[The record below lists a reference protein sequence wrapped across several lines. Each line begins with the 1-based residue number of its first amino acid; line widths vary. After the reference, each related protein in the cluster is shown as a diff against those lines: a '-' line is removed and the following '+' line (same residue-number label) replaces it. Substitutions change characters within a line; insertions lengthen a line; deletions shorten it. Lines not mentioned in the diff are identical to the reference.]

1 LFSILSFLS
10 LCLCLLGV
18 FITIATDKFKELCQL
33 FESCDRSVS
42 SIKRHL
48 GETVLGYGSG
58 STSNGPEEDPWQTFF
73 ALLVKFAE
81 MYKLS
86 ILELEDW
93 KKAEKRL
100 QQRTE
105 QQMTNTTT
113 TKIEISQFNRQNL
126 KQTPE
131 RSPKQ
136 QNRQKNQP
144 KTTTGGTHSS
154 NQGNVMEVFK
164 ERLQIIRKRNSTN
177 FDDSD
182 LSDNEP
188 SEW

>member
-1 LFSILSFLS
+1 
-10 LCLCLLGV
+10 
-18 FITIATDKFKELCQL
+18 
-33 FESCDRSVS
+33 
-42 SIKRHL
+42 
-48 GETVLGYGSG
+48 
-58 STSNGPEEDPWQTFF
+58 
-73 ALLVKFAE
+73 

-164 ERLQIIRKRNSTN
+164 ERLQIIRKRNSN